1 MKHFWNNGKRCY
13 INVLLLLLSLLSVPY
28 LKGNYKS
35 GDKYEKTQTINKMK
49 HTKGKQTKTAK
60 SFGHISNNQF
70 CRVTDVLL
78 IKRRGRGK
86 GSTIENWI

>member
-13 INVLLLLLSLLSVPY
+13 INVLLLLLSLLSVSY

-49 HTKGKQTKTAK
+49 HTKEKQTKTAK
-60 SFGHISNNQF
+60 SFGHISNNQI